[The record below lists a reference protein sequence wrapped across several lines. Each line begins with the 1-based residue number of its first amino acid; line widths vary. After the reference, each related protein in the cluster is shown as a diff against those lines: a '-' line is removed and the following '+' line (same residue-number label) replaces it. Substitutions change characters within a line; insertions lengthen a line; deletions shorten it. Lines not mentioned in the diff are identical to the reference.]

1 MSNLESSSS
10 MADKIKTE
18 DPNPSD
24 VLSDF
29 KKAAHAL
36 MDAIELG
43 LFKRVEVLDSGA
55 LSECRRGPIACVDHL
70 EVKRFM
76 DGELHLTCRF
86 LEKSND
92 TQMKER
98 SIEELRSRKGLFLD
112 ERDAQV
118 IQMQDN
124 IQQLKN
130 DQEQAVRRARE
141 NQDEIDKL
149 EAEIAKLKKS

>member
-1 MSNLESSSS
+1 
-10 MADKIKTE
+10 MASEIKSE

-55 LSECRRGPIACVDHL
+55 LSECRRGPIAHVDHL
-70 EVKRFM
+70 EAKRFR
-76 DGELHLTCRF
+76 DGELHLTCQF
-86 LEKSND
+86 LEKSD
-92 TQMKER
+92 DSQMKER
-98 SIEELRSRKGLFLD
+98 SIEELRSGKGLFLD
-112 ERDAQV
+112 ARDAQR
-118 IQMQDN
+118 IQMQNN
-124 IQQLKN
+124 IRRLKN

-141 NQDEIDKL
+141 KQDEIDKL
-149 EAEIAKLKKS
+149 EEKIAKLKKP

>member
-1 MSNLESSSS
+1 

-43 LFKRVEVLDSGA
+43 LFKRVSVLDSGA
-55 LSECRRGPIACVDHL
+55 LSECRRGPIARVDHL
-70 EVKRFM
+70 EVKRFR
-76 DGELHLTCRF
+76 DGELHLTCQF

-92 TQMKER
+92 CQMKER
-98 SIEELRSRKGLFLD
+98 YIEELRSKEGLFLD
-112 ERDAQV
+112 ERDAQM

-124 IQQLKN
+124 IRHLKN

-141 NQDEIDKL
+141 KQDEIDKL
-149 EAEIAKLKKS
+149 EAKIAKLKKS

>member
-1 MSNLESSSS
+1 MTDE
-10 MADKIKTE
+10 IKTE

-43 LFKRVEVLDSGA
+43 LFKRVEVLDGGA
-55 LSECRRGPIACVDHL
+55 LSECRRGPIAHVDTL
-70 EVKRFM
+70 EVKRSR
-76 DGELHLTCRF
+76 DGELHLACRF

-92 TQMKER
+92 SQMKKL
-98 SIEELRSRKGLFLD
+98 SIEELWTREGLFLD
-112 ERDAQV
+112 ERDAQR

-124 IQQLKN
+124 IQHLKN

-141 NQDEIDKL
+141 DQDEIDKL
-149 EAEIAKLKKS
+149 EEKIAKLKKA

>member
-1 MSNLESSSS
+1 
-10 MADKIKTE
+10 MADEIKTE
-18 DPNPSD
+18 DSNPSD

-55 LSECRRGPIACVDHL
+55 LRECGRGPISYIDHL
-70 EVKRFM
+70 EMKRRN
-76 DGELHLTCRF
+76 GELHLTCQF

-92 TQMKER
+92 IQMKER
-98 SIEELRSRKGLFLD
+98 SIEELISRKGLFLD
-112 ERDAQV
+112 ERDAQR

-124 IQQLKN
+124 IRHLKN

-141 NQDEIDKL
+141 KQDEIDKL
-149 EAEIAKLKKS
+149 EAKIAKLKKP

>member
-1 MSNLESSSS
+1 
-10 MADKIKTE
+10 MASEIKSE

-43 LFKRVEVLDSGA
+43 LFKRVEVLDRGA
-55 LSECRRGPIACVDHL
+55 LSECRRGPIAYVDHL
-70 EVKRFM
+70 EVKRFRN
-76 DGELHLTCRF
+76 GELHLTCQF

-92 TQMKER
+92 CQMKER
-98 SIEELRSRKGLFLD
+98 YIEELRSREGLFLD
-112 ERDAQV
+112 ERDAQM

-124 IQQLKN
+124 IWRLKN

-141 NQDEIDKL
+141 KQDEIDKL
-149 EAEIAKLKKS
+149 EAKIAKLKKP

>member
-29 KKAAHAL
+29 KKAAHAF

-55 LSECRRGPIACVDHL
+55 LSECGRGPIACVDHL

-76 DGELHLTCRF
+76 DGELQLTCQF
-86 LEKSND
+86 LENSND

-124 IQQLKN
+124 IRQLKN

-141 NQDEIDKL
+141 DQNEIDKI
-149 EAEIAKLKKS
+149 EAKIAKLKRS

>member
-1 MSNLESSSS
+1 
-10 MADKIKTE
+10 MADEIKTE
-18 DPNPSD
+18 DQNPSD

-43 LFKRVEVLDSGA
+43 LFKRVEVLSSGA
-55 LSECRRGPIACVDHL
+55 LSECRRGPIAYVDHL
-70 EVKRFM
+70 EVKRFRN
-76 DGELHLTCRF
+76 GELHLTCQF

-92 TQMKER
+92 SQMKER
-98 SIEELRSRKGLFLD
+98 SIEELRSSKGLFLD

-124 IQQLKN
+124 VRHLKN

-141 NQDEIDKL
+141 KQDEIDKL
-149 EAEIAKLKKS
+149 EAKIAKLSR